1 MRFLVYRTERK
12 VLFIA
17 PPCRAMPG
25 HAMPCDAMRCAACP
39 PLSIWVCG
47 SRACREGRVDRRPP
61 HAARELSRLASP
73 LASHPGLRAVR
84 HACPVLRCEAQLR
97 HGPVR
102 RLCTPCRGAV
112 GLLRIPAWSDI
123 GPEPSSVS
131 PTALLLARASPVD
144 QASRLHALI
153 AVPPCTPACAPS
165 SPCAGT
171 RASSTAPPRT
181 ARTRCSPPPTRTP
194 PQRTWHAPRTRP

>member
-1 MRFLVYRTERK
+1 MLVGYAHCHQSIIAKNVPSIDYMRFLVYRTERK

-47 SRACREGRVDRRPP
+47 SRACGEGRVDRRPP

-102 RLCTPCRGAV
+102 RLCTPCRGVVGPRCAFPLAV
-112 GLLRIPAWSDI
+112 TLDRRLACFSDSAAPCSHIPSGAGGFTTHEW
-123 GPEPSSVS
+123 
-131 PTALLLARASPVD
+131 RH
-144 QASRLHALI
+144 LH
-153 AVPPCTPACAPS
+153 TP
-165 SPCAGT
+165 
-171 RASSTAPPRT
+171 
-181 ARTRCSPPPTRTP
+181 
-194 PQRTWHAPRTRP
+194 